1 MEQNPSSGKKKLAF
15 VVEDGVV
22 GEDRQSPSGDGA
34 GKPFAFLDRRAKC
47 YSAWEEGVFFRD
59 GDEVR
64 LDLGGGGEGGRGPLG
79 AGGEGEGVE
88 GGGDIAGGSW
98 GGVNTGQRGEEGRK
112 IYIPGYWFRCQV
124 PPSSASRSKMRMSV
138 MLCLSFR
145 VAPRPMPEKPAPMQA
160 NWV

>member
-88 GGGDIAGGSW
+88 GGGDIAGGS
-98 GGVNTGQRGEEGRK
+98 GILVQM
-112 IYIPGYWFRCQV
+112 PGAAQ
-124 PPSSASRSKMRMSV
+124 
-138 MLCLSFR
+138 LSFSFKDAD
-145 VAPRPMPEKPAPMQA
+145 VGDVVFELQGGAEADA
-160 NWV
+160 